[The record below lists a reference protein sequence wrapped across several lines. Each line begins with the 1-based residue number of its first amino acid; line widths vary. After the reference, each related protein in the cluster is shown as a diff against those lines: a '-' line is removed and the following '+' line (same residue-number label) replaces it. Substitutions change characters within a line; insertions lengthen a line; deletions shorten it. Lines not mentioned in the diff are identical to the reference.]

1 MSNKEKMMRRWA
13 TTAEIRRGCFLYF
26 GMAREKHGLTR
37 FSILGRL
44 WTNEKQKIIDL
55 PHLIILLLCSIPE
68 AGDSDAAAAAA
79 ASPLAALVE
88 MVLAAFAA
96 WA

>member
-13 TTAEIRRGCFLYF
+13 TAAEIRRGCFLYF

-44 WTNEKQKIIDL
+44 WRNEKQNIIDL
-55 PHLIILLLCSIPE
+55 PHLILLLCSIPE